1 VVREGEEVPK
11 KGWFSGRKS
20 QAPNSPASTSYP
32 PSVTSVGETQK
43 SERRSIT
50 DDGELPPRE
59 ANASEASTSA
69 LPTQGTGHQPGDVAD
84 DIPPELPSH
93 AGFDLAAMRAAI
105 DDIQGG
111 VQNQRDASGVV
122 RLEFAPASPFPPQG
136 TAAAQP
142 RSIPPSGSGS
152 GSPELPSAR
161 TLSVGD
167 MCDAGP
173 FGSEDA
179 NEEYED
185 GDDASRTP
193 SPPTVSPH
201 SRATAGPTLSF
212 KGQDETS
219 WAPEVP
225 DKDIFGDFGAAPI
238 GNPFRSTP
246 FAAVGSTVAPS
257 SNTSTGIDISNA
269 SLGTER
275 DPWSFQTFPAD
286 VPANNTS
293 VKKSP
298 SMFSVN
304 PWER

>member
-20 QAPNSPASTSYP
+20 QAPNGPASTSYP

-43 SERRSIT
+43 SERQST
-50 DDGELPPRE
+50 EDGDLPPRE
-59 ANASEASTSA
+59 VNAPEASTSA
-69 LPTQGTGHQPGDVAD
+69 LPTPGTGHQSGDVAD
-84 DIPPELPSH
+84 DVPSDLPSH

-111 VQNQRDASGVV
+111 VQNQRDAGRVA
-122 RLEFAPASPFPPQG
+122 RLEFAPSLPQQG
-136 TAAAQP
+136 TAAAPKP
-142 RSIPPSGSGS
+142 RSVPPSGSGS
-152 GSPELPSAR
+152 QELPSAR

-167 MCDAGP
+167 MREADP

-179 NEEYED
+179 HEEDYDED
-185 GDDASRTP
+185 EDASRTP

-201 SRATAGPTLSF
+201 SRDATGPTLSF
-212 KGQDETS
+212 KGQGDEAS

-225 DKDIFGDFGAAPI
+225 DKDMFGDFGAAPI

-246 FAAVGSTVAPS
+246 FAAVGPTVPPS
-257 SNTSTGIDISNA
+257 SNTSSGTGISNA

-275 DPWSFQTFPAD
+275 DPWSFQTFPVD
-286 VPANNTS
+286 VSANNTG
-293 VKKSP
+293 VKKSS
-298 SMFSVN
+298 SMFAVN